1 MEQITVRSRA
11 RVPAITCGSSA
22 TSSRLDRHLSVL
34 GGPAVPQRETAEA
47 TSLIAAKHAALGG
60 PGGLLGTT
68 TTAVSAC
75 PDGVGF
81 FRHYQQ
87 GSIYWHPLTGAHEV
101 HGALRRRFYRVAG
114 AATSRVEVEARSGR
128 LIRRADPA

>member
-47 TSLIAAKHAALGG
+47 TLLMRELTAREPVRQQSDRRARVRRVSLFA
-60 PGGLLGTT
+60 P
-68 TTAVSAC
+68 
-75 PDGVGF
+75 
-81 FRHYQQ
+81 
-87 GSIYWHPLTGAHEV
+87 
-101 HGALRRRFYRVAG
+101 LRRLR
-114 AATSRVEVEARSGR
+114 RSLFGGH
-128 LIRRADPA
+128 